1 LSLLAAPAM
10 AASSPALSL
19 ADQAFVASLAVQ
31 AGAPAP
37 VDAAKRPAIGLKSM
51 CTANCWNGGTVSC
64 SGTACNAVNGACPTE
79 PGHVTCDGN
88 TTTCPTP
95 CNDCGGLD
103 CNAERAACAS
113 DCSPCP
119 FTFSCSLVTCNV
131 TCHCKFSSC

>member
-1 LSLLAAPAM
+1 DRHPFFWDHLLSVVTRFILRKELVMKKVVFRLSLSLVALGLLAAPAM

-64 SGTACNAVNGACPTE
+64 SGT
-79 PGHVTCDGN
+79 
-88 TTTCPTP
+88 
-95 CNDCGGLD
+95 
-103 CNAERAACAS
+103 
-113 DCSPCP
+113 
-119 FTFSCSLVTCNV
+119 
-131 TCHCKFSSC
+131 